1 MDVSAHTIVEQH
13 EAHDHIHPE
22 PTGFIQKYVF
32 SLDHKVIAIQ
42 YFVTGL
48 LFMLIAGSFAEL
60 MRIQLMD
67 PKGTFMGYHTFN
79 QMFTMHGT
87 VMVWLVLIPLVTGA
101 LGNLVMP
108 LQIGARDVAFPWLN
122 MLSFWLI
129 PVAGLILFSSF
140 FVGAPAAGL
149 DGVPADLARSRAPA
163 GRCGPSRSSS
173 SA

>member
-1 MDVSAHTIVEQH
+1 
-13 EAHDHIHPE
+13 
-22 PTGFIQKYVF
+22 
-32 SLDHKVIAIQ
+32 VIAIQ

-60 MRIQLMD
+60 MRIQLWN
-67 PKGTFMGYHTFN
+67 PKGTFMEYHTFN

-87 VMVWLVLIPLVTGA
+87 VMVWLVLIPLVTGS

-129 PVAGLILFSSF
+129 PVSGLILFSTF
-140 FVGAPAAGL
+140 FVGAPSSGWTEYR
-149 DGVPADLARSRAPA
+149 RSRSSKARA
-163 GRCGPSRSSS
+163 GRSGVLRSSS
-173 SA
+173 SASARR